1 MKFLLIKPGD
11 HKTSNLFSVTGPS
24 NHPPLGL
31 LSLGAML
38 ESEGH
43 DVEIL
48 DYYMEDMPRE
58 KLENYLLSSDA
69 VGMTVLTEDIKAAV
83 DISGKIKEID
93 PNIKLI
99 IGGPH
104 CTFLKQRSL
113 QDIPHADICVVGEG
127 EFVILELVKYLKGE
141 KKLADIHG
149 VYYRDNSLI
158 KSGKPLQ
165 VIDDLDAL
173 PFPAR
178 HLVDKYDYAK
188 LPWEKQSK
196 KKVTSMISS
205 RGCPYKCRF
214 CARYGNS
221 IEGWSYRK
229 RSAENIVKEILE
241 IDKKYGTLWI
251 VDDNFLADK
260 NRAHIIF
267 DKLLENGIDINF
279 LIEGARVDS
288 TDRELYMKM
297 KKVGVKLIGFGI
309 ESGNQDVLDFYNKK
323 VTLQQI
329 REAVE
334 LAREMNFF
342 TYGSFIL
349 GAPIETRNHIENTI
363 KFAYSLKLDFAN
375 FGELC
380 YAPGSQLWAEAVKN
394 KKISEDE
401 TDVMADSR
409 RGLGN
414 LTHEELREYTNRA
427 LKNFYFRPTYLL
439 SQIYRAFLRKD
450 LSLLT
455 NGMKFASTLS

>member
-1 MKFLLIKPGD
+1 MKFLMIKPGD
-11 HKTSNLFSVTGPS
+11 QKTSNLFSVTGPS

-31 LSLGAML
+31 LSIGAML

-43 DVEIL
+43 NVEIL
-48 DYYMEDMPRE
+48 DYYMEEISKE
-58 KLENYLLSSDA
+58 KLDNYLQSSDA
-69 VGMTVLTEDIKAAV
+69 VGMTVLTEDIKAAE
-83 DISGKIKEID
+83 DISGLIKEID
-93 PNIKLI
+93 PNITLI

-113 QDIPHADICVVGEG
+113 QDISHADICVVGEG
-127 EFVILELVKYLKGE
+127 EYVILELVKYFEGE

-149 VYYRDNSLI
+149 IYYRDKGLI

-188 LPWEKQSK
+188 LPWEYHSK

-205 RGCPYKCRF
+205 RGCPFKCRF
-214 CARYGNS
+214 CARFGNS
-221 IEGWSYRK
+221 IKGWSYRK
-229 RSAENIVKEILE
+229 RSAESIVKEILE
-241 IDKKYGTLWI
+241 LDKKYGTVWI
-251 VDDNFLADK
+251 VDDNFLADTK
-260 NRAHIIF
+260 RAHKIF
-267 DKLLENGIDINF
+267 DKLLEIGTDIHF

-297 KKVGVKLIGFGI
+297 KKAGVKLIGFGI
-309 ESGNQDVLDFYNKK
+309 ESGNQDVLDFYNKN

-329 REAVE
+329 RKAVE
-334 LAREMNFF
+334 LANEMDFF

-363 KFAYSLKLDFAN
+363 KFAKSLPLDFAY

-380 YAPGSQLWAEAVKN
+380 YAPESQLWAEAVKN
-394 KKISEDE
+394 KKISKDE
-401 TDVMADSR
+401 TDIIADSR

-414 LTHEELREYTNRA
+414 FTPDELKEYTNQA
-427 LKNFYFRPTYLL
+427 FKNFYFRPTFLL
-439 SQIYRAFLRKD
+439 GQIYRAFLRKD
-450 LSLLT
+450 LSILK
-455 NGMKFASTLS
+455 NGMRFITSL